1 MLPFCALTWLASRVK
16 GTKGTAARKGSETAS
31 QPGNDKPL
39 PPQETQSQ
47 APTHGTEKVS
57 SATSMPYTL
66 ECAIYIM
73 CIHVHI
79 HTCVYLYYSVCV
91 CSYFCKNGSPE
102 SAQERIPADC
112 LLLTSSHPDGH
123 CSVETA
129 NLDGETSRGHRN
141 MKLAGFLGYMGVSQE
156 EAYMLRTAQNAR
168 FFVLNT
174 NP

>member
-1 MLPFCALTWLASRVK
+1 MLLFCALTWLASRVK

-66 ECAIYIM
+66 ERAIYM
-73 CIHVHI
+73 CIQVNI
-79 HTCVYLYYSVCV
+79 RMCVYLYCCV
-91 CSYFCKNGSPE
+91 CMFLFCKNGSPE

-141 MKLAGFLGYMGVSQE
+141 MKLVGLSGLCGCLSRRGLHVTYFAKF
-156 EAYMLRTAQNAR
+156 
-168 FFVLNT
+168 
-174 NP
+174 